1 MRGFLF
7 AISAL
12 VIGAFFTVWTIQRS
26 GDIAVLKAL
35 GASTGYLLRDALGQ
49 AVALLALGTV
59 AGTAIAVAAGAALG
73 NAVPFALDLATV
85 AVPAL
90 VMIALGVAGA
100 ALSIR
105 RITSVDPLTA
115 LGSAR

>member
-1 MRGFLF
+1 VVG
-7 AISAL
+7 
-12 VIGAFFTVWTIQRS
+12 
-26 GDIAVLKAL
+26 
-35 GASTGYLLRDALGQ
+35 TG
-49 AVALLALGTV
+49 V
-59 AGTAIAVAAGAALG
+59 GTAIAAAAGAVLG
-73 NAVPFALDLATV
+73 SAVPFVLDLATV

-90 VMIALGVAGA
+90 IMVGLGVGGA